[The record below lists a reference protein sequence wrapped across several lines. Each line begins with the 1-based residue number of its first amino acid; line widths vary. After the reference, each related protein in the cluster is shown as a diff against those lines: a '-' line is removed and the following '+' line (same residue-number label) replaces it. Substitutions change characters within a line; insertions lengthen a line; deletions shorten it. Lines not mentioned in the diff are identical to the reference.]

1 MAFPMTAQPNFAH
14 AFARAADSEQ
24 PPVEPAAA
32 LPPPADERPAPRH
45 RLAGRLAHMRASI
58 AGKVRIFAISFTLI
72 LTLLGLL
79 LGGTLAVLSTRAGDA
94 SVSASRALAA
104 SQLATSIA
112 ESRYFASRYAAEGEA
127 RMIASAFA
135 TLNQARSEI
144 DATIALDGGGN
155 QSREQMEWLVTQVE
169 GFAPELRALQ
179 ASINAHG
186 PSPTGDAL
194 AGAIDISG
202 SQLAQQAE
210 EIETAL
216 RLQADAA
223 QQALD
228 TLGTWAIVLALTM
241 IAGCIVLVIAGARG
255 LSRQVSGSLSEI
267 TGAMTRLARGDRS
280 IAIPATDREDEIGE
294 MARALV
300 VFRESADALAELQR
314 KARAE
319 QNAVLR
325 RLVDNFQGGVGEAV
339 GSVAQAAREL
349 QATSTDM
356 AGAATRTIGF
366 VEQVSR
372 DMAETQVG
380 VTAAASASDQFAM
393 SIAEIGRQAG
403 NSAGVV
409 QDARQTAE
417 VADRKMAD
425 LANVAE
431 EIGEVVDMIG
441 AIADR
446 TNLLA
451 LNASIEAARGGEA
464 GRGFAV
470 VASEVKELARQ
481 TREATGD
488 VGRRIVGMQ
497 VVTRESVEAL
507 ARIGERIRE
516 VEMTATAI
524 AQAVDEQSLSSR
536 ELAHN
541 LDLAANGVD
550 AVGSNLAQI
559 GDMARGTGAAA
570 AQVLTSADQLEG
582 TARALDTSSRGF
594 VHSVRAA

>member
-1 MAFPMTAQPNFAH
+1 MTALPNFVDTFVREADVAPLPPELPARPPAAH
-14 AFARAADSEQ
+14 AR
-24 PPVEPAAA
+24 
-32 LPPPADERPAPRH
+32 RAPR
-45 RLAGRLAHMRASI
+45 RGWFERVSHMRASI
-58 AGKVRIFAISFTLI
+58 AGKVHIFAISFTL
-72 LTLLGLL
+72 LLALLGLL
-79 LGGTLAVLSTRAGDA
+79 LGGTLAMLSARAGDA
-94 SVSASRALAA
+94 AVSASRALAA

-112 ESRYFASRYAAEGEA
+112 ESRYYASRYAAGGEPQMMTSA
-127 RMIASAFA
+127 RA
-135 TLNQARSEI
+135 TLDQARSEI
-144 DATIALDGGGN
+144 DATIALDGGGS

-169 GFAPELRALQ
+169 GFDPELRALQ
-179 ASINAHG
+179 ASIEAHG

-194 AGAIDISG
+194 ANAIDISG
-202 SQLAQQAE
+202 SQLASQAAD
-210 EIETAL
+210 IETAL

-228 TLGTWAIVLALTM
+228 TLGTWAIMLALTM
-241 IAGCIVLVIAGARG
+241 IAGCIALVVAGARG

-267 TGAMTRLARGDRS
+267 TGAMTRLADGDRS
-280 IAIPATDREDEIGE
+280 ITIPATGREDEIGA
-294 MARALV
+294 MARALA

-349 QATSTDM
+349 QATSSDM
-356 AGAATRTIGF
+356 AGGATRTIGF
-366 VEQVSR
+366 VEQVAR
-372 DMAETQVG
+372 DMKETQVG

-403 NSAGVV
+403 NSAGMV
-409 QDARQTAE
+409 QDARETADT
-417 VADRKMAD
+417 ADRKMAE
-425 LANVAE
+425 LAGVAE

-481 TREATGD
+481 TRAATGD

-497 VVTRESVEAL
+497 AVTRESGEAL

-536 ELAHN
+536 ELARN

-559 GDMARGTGAAA
+559 ADMARGTGAAA
-570 AQVLTSADQLEG
+570 GQVLVSADQLDA
-582 TARALDTSSRGF
+582 TAHGLDTRSRQF
-594 VHSVRAA
+594 VESVRAA

>member
-1 MAFPMTAQPNFAH
+1 
-14 AFARAADSEQ
+14 
-24 PPVEPAAA
+24 
-32 LPPPADERPAPRH
+32 
-45 RLAGRLAHMRASI
+45 MRASI
-58 AGKVRIFAISFTLI
+58 AGKVHIFAISFTL
-72 LTLLGLL
+72 LLALLGLL
-79 LGGTLAVLSTRAGDA
+79 LGGTLAMLSARAGDA
-94 SVSASRALAA
+94 AVSASRALAA

-112 ESRYFASRYAAEGEA
+112 ESRYYASRYAAGGEPQMMTSA
-127 RMIASAFA
+127 RT
-135 TLNQARSEI
+135 TLDQARSEI
-144 DATIALDGGGN
+144 DATIALDGGGS

-169 GFAPELRALQ
+169 GFDPELRALQ
-179 ASINAHG
+179 ASIEAHG

-194 AGAIDISG
+194 ANAIDISG
-202 SQLAQQAE
+202 SQLASQAAD
-210 EIETAL
+210 IETAL

-228 TLGTWAIVLALTM
+228 TLGTWAIMLALTM
-241 IAGCIVLVIAGARG
+241 IAGCIALVVAGARG

-267 TGAMTRLARGDRS
+267 TGAMTRLADGDRS
-280 IAIPATDREDEIGE
+280 ITIPATGREDEIGA
-294 MARALV
+294 MARALA

-349 QATSTDM
+349 QATSSDM
-356 AGAATRTIGF
+356 AGGATRTIGF
-366 VEQVSR
+366 VEQVAR
-372 DMAETQVG
+372 DMKETQVG

-403 NSAGVV
+403 NSAGMV
-409 QDARQTAE
+409 QDARETADT
-417 VADRKMAD
+417 ADRKMAE
-425 LANVAE
+425 LAGVAE

-481 TREATGD
+481 TRAATGD

-497 VVTRESVEAL
+497 AVTRESGEAL

-524 AQAVDEQSLSSR
+524 VQAVDEQSLSSR
-536 ELAHN
+536 ELARN

-550 AVGSNLAQI
+550 AVGCNLAQI
-559 GDMARGTGAAA
+559 ADMARGTGAAA
-570 AQVLTSADQLEG
+570 EQVLVSADQLDA
-582 TARALDTSSRGF
+582 TAHGLDTRSRQF
-594 VHSVRAA
+594 VESVRAA

>member
-1 MAFPMTAQPNFAH
+1 MTALPNFVDTFVRETDVASPTPELP
-14 AFARAADSEQ
+14 ARSPAARAG
-24 PPVEPAAA
+24 
-32 LPPPADERPAPRH
+32 RAPR
-45 RLAGRLAHMRASI
+45 RGWFERVSHMRASI
-58 AGKVRIFAISFTLI
+58 AGKVHIFAISFTL
-72 LTLLGLL
+72 LLALLGLL
-79 LGGTLAVLSTRAGDA
+79 LGGTLAMLSARADDA
-94 SVSASRALAA
+94 AVSASRALAA

-112 ESRYFASRYAAEGEA
+112 ESRYYASRYAAGGEPQMMTSA
-127 RMIASAFA
+127 RA
-135 TLNQARSEI
+135 TLDQARSEI
-144 DATIALDGGGN
+144 DATIALDGGGS

-169 GFAPELRALQ
+169 GFDPELRALQ
-179 ASINAHG
+179 ASIEAHG
-186 PSPTGDAL
+186 PSSTGDAL
-194 AGAIDISG
+194 ANAIDISG
-202 SQLAQQAE
+202 SQLASQAAD
-210 EIETAL
+210 IETAL
-216 RLQADAA
+216 RLQAEAA

-228 TLGTWAIVLALTM
+228 TLGTWAIMLALTM
-241 IAGCIVLVIAGARG
+241 IAGCIALVVAGARG

-267 TGAMTRLARGDRS
+267 TGAMTRLADGDRS
-280 IAIPATDREDEIGE
+280 ITIPATGREDEIGA
-294 MARALV
+294 MARALA

-314 KARAE
+314 KARTE

-349 QATSTDM
+349 QATSSDM
-356 AGAATRTIGF
+356 AGGATRTIGF
-366 VEQVSR
+366 VEQVAR
-372 DMAETQVG
+372 DMKETQVG

-403 NSAGVV
+403 NSAGMV
-409 QDARQTAE
+409 QDARETADT
-417 VADRKMAD
+417 ADRKMAE
-425 LANVAE
+425 LAGVAE

-481 TREATGD
+481 TRAATGD

-497 VVTRESVEAL
+497 AVTRESGEAL
-507 ARIGERIRE
+507 ARIGDRIRE

-536 ELAHN
+536 ELARN

-559 GDMARGTGAAA
+559 ADMARGTGAAA
-570 AQVLTSADQLEG
+570 EQVLVSADQLDA
-582 TARALDTSSRGF
+582 TAHGLDTRSRQF
-594 VHSVRAA
+594 VESVRAA

>member
-1 MAFPMTAQPNFAH
+1 MTALPNFVDTFVREADV
-14 AFARAADSEQ
+14 ASPPPELPARSPAARAG
-24 PPVEPAAA
+24 
-32 LPPPADERPAPRH
+32 RAPR
-45 RLAGRLAHMRASI
+45 RGWFERVSHMRASI
-58 AGKVRIFAISFTLI
+58 AGKVHIFAISFTL
-72 LTLLGLL
+72 LLALLGLL
-79 LGGTLAVLSTRAGDA
+79 LGGTLAMLSARAGDA
-94 SVSASRALAA
+94 AVSASRALAA

-112 ESRYFASRYAAEGEA
+112 ESRYYASRYAAGGEPQMMTSA
-127 RMIASAFA
+127 RA
-135 TLNQARSEI
+135 TLDQARSEI
-144 DATIALDGGGN
+144 DATIALDGGGS

-169 GFAPELRALQ
+169 GFDPELRALQ
-179 ASINAHG
+179 ASIEAHG

-194 AGAIDISG
+194 ANAIDISG
-202 SQLAQQAE
+202 SQLASQAAD
-210 EIETAL
+210 IETAL

-228 TLGTWAIVLALTM
+228 TLGTWAIMLALTM
-241 IAGCIVLVIAGARG
+241 IAGCIALVVAGARG

-267 TGAMTRLARGDRS
+267 TGAMTRLADGDRS
-280 IAIPATDREDEIGE
+280 ITIPATGREDEIGA
-294 MARALV
+294 MARALA

-349 QATSTDM
+349 QATSSDM
-356 AGAATRTIGF
+356 AGGATRTIGF
-366 VEQVSR
+366 VEQVAR
-372 DMAETQVG
+372 DMKETQVG

-403 NSAGVV
+403 NSAGMV
-409 QDARQTAE
+409 QDARETADT
-417 VADRKMAD
+417 ADRKMAE
-425 LANVAE
+425 LAGVAE

-481 TREATGD
+481 TRAATGD

-497 VVTRESVEAL
+497 AVTRESGEAL

-536 ELAHN
+536 ELARN

-550 AVGSNLAQI
+550 AVGCNLAQI
-559 GDMARGTGAAA
+559 ADMARGTGAAA
-570 AQVLTSADQLEG
+570 EQVLVSADQLDA
-582 TARALDTSSRGF
+582 TAHGLDTRSRQF
-594 VHSVRAA
+594 VESVRAA

>member
-1 MAFPMTAQPNFAH
+1 MTALPNFVDTSVREADV
-14 AFARAADSEQ
+14 APPPPELPARSPAARAG
-24 PPVEPAAA
+24 
-32 LPPPADERPAPRH
+32 RAPR
-45 RLAGRLAHMRASI
+45 RGWFERVSHMRASI
-58 AGKVRIFAISFTLI
+58 AGKVHIFAISFTL
-72 LTLLGLL
+72 LLALLGLL
-79 LGGTLAVLSTRAGDA
+79 LGGSLAMLSARAGDA
-94 SVSASRALAA
+94 AVSASRALAA

-112 ESRYFASRYAAEGEA
+112 ESRYYASRYAAGGEPQMMTSA
-127 RMIASAFA
+127 RT
-135 TLNQARSEI
+135 TLDQARSEI
-144 DATIALDGGGN
+144 DATIALDGGGS

-169 GFAPELRALQ
+169 GFDPELRALQ
-179 ASINAHG
+179 ASIEAHG

-194 AGAIDISG
+194 ANAIDISG
-202 SQLAQQAE
+202 SQLASQAAD
-210 EIETAL
+210 IETAL

-228 TLGTWAIVLALTM
+228 TLGTWAIMLALTM
-241 IAGCIVLVIAGARG
+241 IAGCIALVVAGARG

-267 TGAMTRLARGDRS
+267 TGAMTRLADGDRS
-280 IAIPATDREDEIGE
+280 ITIPATGREDEIGA
-294 MARALV
+294 MARALA

-349 QATSTDM
+349 QATSSDM
-356 AGAATRTIGF
+356 AGGATRTIGF
-366 VEQVSR
+366 VEQVAR
-372 DMAETQVG
+372 DMKETQVG

-403 NSAGVV
+403 NSAGMVL
-409 QDARQTAE
+409 DARETADT
-417 VADRKMAD
+417 ADRKMAE
-425 LANVAE
+425 LAGVAE

-481 TREATGD
+481 TRAATGD

-497 VVTRESVEAL
+497 AVTRESGEAL

-536 ELAHN
+536 ELARN

-559 GDMARGTGAAA
+559 ADMARGTGAAA
-570 AQVLTSADQLEG
+570 EQVLVSADQLDA
-582 TARALDTSSRGF
+582 TAHGLDTHSRQF
-594 VHSVRAA
+594 VESVRAA

>member
-1 MAFPMTAQPNFAH
+1 MTALPNFVDTFVREADV
-14 AFARAADSEQ
+14 ASPPPELPARSPAARAG
-24 PPVEPAAA
+24 
-32 LPPPADERPAPRH
+32 RAPR
-45 RLAGRLAHMRASI
+45 RGWFERVSHMRASI
-58 AGKVRIFAISFTLI
+58 AGKVHIFAISFTL
-72 LTLLGLL
+72 LLALLGLL
-79 LGGTLAVLSTRAGDA
+79 LGGTLAMLSARAGDA
-94 SVSASRALAA
+94 AVSASRALAA

-112 ESRYFASRYAAEGEA
+112 ESRYYASRYAAGGEPQMMTSA
-127 RMIASAFA
+127 RA
-135 TLNQARSEI
+135 TLDQARSEI
-144 DATIALDGGGN
+144 DATIALDGGGS

-169 GFAPELRALQ
+169 GFDPELRALQ
-179 ASINAHG
+179 ASIEAHG
-186 PSPTGDAL
+186 PSSTGDAL
-194 AGAIDISG
+194 ANAIDISG
-202 SQLAQQAE
+202 SQLASQAAD
-210 EIETAL
+210 IETAL

-228 TLGTWAIVLALTM
+228 TLGTWAIMLALTM
-241 IAGCIVLVIAGARG
+241 IAGCIALVVAGARG

-267 TGAMTRLARGDRS
+267 TGAMTRLADGDRS
-280 IAIPATDREDEIGE
+280 ITIPATGREDEIGA
-294 MARALV
+294 MARALA

-349 QATSTDM
+349 QATSSDM
-356 AGAATRTIGF
+356 AGGATRTIGF
-366 VEQVSR
+366 IEQVAR
-372 DMAETQVG
+372 DMKETQVG

-403 NSAGVV
+403 NSAGMV
-409 QDARQTAE
+409 QDARETADT
-417 VADRKMAD
+417 ADRKMAE
-425 LANVAE
+425 LAGVAE

-481 TREATGD
+481 TRAATGD

-497 VVTRESVEAL
+497 AVTRESGEAL

-536 ELAHN
+536 ELARN

-559 GDMARGTGAAA
+559 ADMARGTGAAA
-570 AQVLTSADQLEG
+570 EQVLVSADQLDA
-582 TARALDTSSRGF
+582 TAHGLDTRSRQF
-594 VHSVRAA
+594 VESVRAA

>member
-14 AFARAADSEQ
+14 AFAHAADSEQ
-24 PPVEPAAA
+24 LPVEPAAD
-32 LPPPADERPAPRH
+32 LPPPADECPAPRR

-58 AGKVRIFAISFTLI
+58 AGKVRVFAISFTLI

-135 TLNQARSEI
+135 TLDQARSEI
-144 DATIALDGGGN
+144 DATIALDGGGS

-280 IAIPATDREDEIGE
+280 IEIPPRTARTRSAKWRARWWCSAKAPMRWPNCSARRAPSRMRCCGGWSTTSR
-294 MARALV
+294 AAWAKRWAAWRRPRASCRQPRPTWQAPRRALSV
-300 VFRESADALAELQR
+300 SSNRFRATWP
-314 KARAE
+314 K
-319 QNAVLR
+319 R
-325 RLVDNFQGGVGEAV
+325 RSG
-339 GSVAQAAREL
+339 
-349 QATSTDM
+349 
-356 AGAATRTIGF
+356 
-366 VEQVSR
+366 
-372 DMAETQVG
+372 
-380 VTAAASASDQFAM
+380 
-393 SIAEIGRQAG
+393 
-403 NSAGVV
+403 
-409 QDARQTAE
+409 
-417 VADRKMAD
+417 
-425 LANVAE
+425 
-431 EIGEVVDMIG
+431 
-441 AIADR
+441 
-446 TNLLA
+446 
-451 LNASIEAARGGEA
+451 
-464 GRGFAV
+464 
-470 VASEVKELARQ
+470 
-481 TREATGD
+481 
-488 VGRRIVGMQ
+488 
-497 VVTRESVEAL
+497 
-507 ARIGERIRE
+507 
-516 VEMTATAI
+516 
-524 AQAVDEQSLSSR
+524 
-536 ELAHN
+536 
-541 LDLAANGVD
+541 
-550 AVGSNLAQI
+550 
-559 GDMARGTGAAA
+559 
-570 AQVLTSADQLEG
+570 
-582 TARALDTSSRGF
+582 
-594 VHSVRAA
+594 

>member
-1 MAFPMTAQPNFAH
+1 MPARQPA
-14 AFARAADSEQ
+14 ARAG
-24 PPVEPAAA
+24 
-32 LPPPADERPAPRH
+32 RAPR
-45 RLAGRLAHMRASI
+45 RGWFERVSHMRASI
-58 AGKVRIFAISFTLI
+58 AGKVHIFAISFTL
-72 LTLLGLL
+72 LLALLGLL
-79 LGGTLAVLSTRAGDA
+79 LGGTLAMLSARAGDA
-94 SVSASRALAA
+94 AVSASRALAA

-112 ESRYFASRYAAEGEA
+112 ESRYYASRYAAGGEPQMMTSA
-127 RMIASAFA
+127 RA
-135 TLNQARSEI
+135 TLDQARSEI
-144 DATIALDGGGN
+144 DATIALDGGGS

-169 GFAPELRALQ
+169 GFDPELRALQ
-179 ASINAHG
+179 ASIEAHG

-194 AGAIDISG
+194 ANAIDISG
-202 SQLAQQAE
+202 SQLASQAAD
-210 EIETAL
+210 IETAL

-228 TLGTWAIVLALTM
+228 TLGTWAIMLALTM
-241 IAGCIVLVIAGARG
+241 IAGCIALVVAGARG

-267 TGAMTRLARGDRS
+267 TGAMTRLADGDRS
-280 IAIPATDREDEIGE
+280 ITIPATGREDEIGA
-294 MARALV
+294 MARALA

-349 QATSTDM
+349 QATSSDM
-356 AGAATRTIGF
+356 AGGATRTIGF
-366 VEQVSR
+366 VEQVAR
-372 DMAETQVG
+372 DMKETQVG

-403 NSAGVV
+403 NSAGMV
-409 QDARQTAE
+409 QDARETADT
-417 VADRKMAD
+417 ADRKMAE
-425 LANVAE
+425 LAGVAE

-451 LNASIEAARGGEA
+451 VNASIEAARGGEA

-481 TREATGD
+481 TRAATGD

-497 VVTRESVEAL
+497 AVTRESGEAL

-524 AQAVDEQSLSSR
+524 VQAVDEQSLSSR
-536 ELAHN
+536 ELARN

-559 GDMARGTGAAA
+559 ADMARGTGAAA
-570 AQVLTSADQLEG
+570 EQVLVSADQLDA
-582 TARALDTSSRGF
+582 TAHGLDTRSRQF
-594 VHSVRAA
+594 VESVRAA

>member
-1 MAFPMTAQPNFAH
+1 MTALPNFVDTFVREADV
-14 AFARAADSEQ
+14 APPPPELPARPPAARAG
-24 PPVEPAAA
+24 
-32 LPPPADERPAPRH
+32 RAPR
-45 RLAGRLAHMRASI
+45 RGWFERVSHMRARI
-58 AGKVRIFAISFTLI
+58 AGKVHIFAISFTL
-72 LTLLGLL
+72 LLALLGLL
-79 LGGTLAVLSTRAGDA
+79 LGGTLAMLSARASDA
-94 SVSASRALAA
+94 AVSASRALAA

-112 ESRYFASRYAAEGEA
+112 ESRYYASRYAAGGEPQMMTSA
-127 RMIASAFA
+127 RA
-135 TLNQARSEI
+135 TLDQARSEI
-144 DATIALDGGGN
+144 DATIALDGGGS

-169 GFAPELRALQ
+169 GFDPELRALQ
-179 ASINAHG
+179 ASIEAHG

-194 AGAIDISG
+194 ANAIDISG
-202 SQLAQQAE
+202 SQLASQAAD
-210 EIETAL
+210 IETAL

-228 TLGTWAIVLALTM
+228 TLGTWAIMLALTM
-241 IAGCIVLVIAGARG
+241 IAGCIALVVAGARG

-267 TGAMTRLARGDRS
+267 TGAMTRLADGDRS
-280 IAIPATDREDEIGE
+280 ITIPATGREDEIGA
-294 MARALV
+294 MARALA

-314 KARAE
+314 KARTE

-349 QATSTDM
+349 QATSSDM
-356 AGAATRTIGF
+356 AGGATRTIGF
-366 VEQVSR
+366 VEQVAR
-372 DMAETQVG
+372 DMKETQVG

-403 NSAGVV
+403 NSAGMV
-409 QDARQTAE
+409 QDARETADT
-417 VADRKMAD
+417 ADRKMAE
-425 LANVAE
+425 LAGVAE

-481 TREATGD
+481 TRAATGD

-497 VVTRESVEAL
+497 AVTRESGEAL

-536 ELAHN
+536 ELARN

-559 GDMARGTGAAA
+559 ADMARGTGAAA
-570 AQVLTSADQLEG
+570 EQVLVSADQLDA
-582 TARALDTSSRGF
+582 TAHGLDTRSRQF
-594 VHSVRAA
+594 VESVRAA

>member
-1 MAFPMTAQPNFAH
+1 MTALPNFVDT
-14 AFARAADSEQ
+14 FVREAD
-24 PPVEPAAA
+24 VA
-32 LPPPADERPAPRH
+32 PPPPELPARPPASPAGRAPR
-45 RLAGRLAHMRASI
+45 RGWFERVSHMRASI
-58 AGKVRIFAISFTLI
+58 AGKVHIFAISFTL
-72 LTLLGLL
+72 LLALLGLL
-79 LGGTLAVLSTRAGDA
+79 LGGTLAMLSARAGDA
-94 SVSASRALAA
+94 AVSASRALAA

-112 ESRYFASRYAAEGEA
+112 ESRYYASRYAAGGEPQMMTSA
-127 RMIASAFA
+127 RT
-135 TLNQARSEI
+135 TLDQARSEI

-169 GFAPELRALQ
+169 GFDPELRALQ
-179 ASINAHG
+179 ASIEAHG

-194 AGAIDISG
+194 ANAIDISG
-202 SQLAQQAE
+202 SQLASQAAD
-210 EIETAL
+210 IETAL

-223 QQALD
+223 RQALD
-228 TLGTWAIVLALTM
+228 TLGTWAIMLALTM
-241 IAGCIVLVIAGARG
+241 IAGCIALVVAGARG

-267 TGAMTRLARGDRS
+267 TGAMTRLADGDRS
-280 IAIPATDREDEIGE
+280 ITIPATGREDEIGA
-294 MARALV
+294 MARALA

-349 QATSTDM
+349 QATSSDM
-356 AGAATRTIGF
+356 AGGATRTIGF
-366 VEQVSR
+366 VEQVAR
-372 DMAETQVG
+372 DMKETQVG

-403 NSAGVV
+403 NSAGMV
-409 QDARQTAE
+409 QDARETADT
-417 VADRKMAD
+417 ADRKMAE
-425 LANVAE
+425 LAGVAE

-481 TREATGD
+481 TRAATGD

-497 VVTRESVEAL
+497 AVTRESGEAL

-536 ELAHN
+536 ELARN

-550 AVGSNLAQI
+550 TVGSNLAQI
-559 GDMARGTGAAA
+559 ADMARGTGAAA
-570 AQVLTSADQLEG
+570 EQVLVSADQLDA
-582 TARALDTSSRGF
+582 TAHGLDTRSRQF
-594 VHSVRAA
+594 VESVRAA

>member
-1 MAFPMTAQPNFAH
+1 MTALPNFLDTFVREADV
-14 AFARAADSEQ
+14 APPPPELPARSPAARAG
-24 PPVEPAAA
+24 
-32 LPPPADERPAPRH
+32 RAPR
-45 RLAGRLAHMRASI
+45 RGWFERVSHMRASI
-58 AGKVRIFAISFTLI
+58 AGKVHIFAISFTL
-72 LTLLGLL
+72 LLALLGLL
-79 LGGTLAVLSTRAGDA
+79 LGGTLAMLSARAGDA
-94 SVSASRALAA
+94 AVSASRALAA

-112 ESRYFASRYAAEGEA
+112 ESRYYASRYAAGGEPQMMTSA
-127 RMIASAFA
+127 RT
-135 TLNQARSEI
+135 TLDQARSEI
-144 DATIALDGGGN
+144 DATIALDGGGS

-169 GFAPELRALQ
+169 GFDPELRALQ
-179 ASINAHG
+179 ASIEAHG
-186 PSPTGDAL
+186 PSSTGDAL
-194 AGAIDISG
+194 ANAIDISG
-202 SQLAQQAE
+202 SQLASQAAD
-210 EIETAL
+210 IETAL

-228 TLGTWAIVLALTM
+228 TLGTWAIMLALTM
-241 IAGCIVLVIAGARG
+241 IAGCIALVVTGARG

-267 TGAMTRLARGDRS
+267 TGAMTQLADGDRS
-280 IAIPATDREDEIGE
+280 ITIPATGREDEIGA
-294 MARALV
+294 MARALA

-314 KARAE
+314 KARTE

-349 QATSTDM
+349 QATSSDM
-356 AGAATRTIGF
+356 AGGATRTIGF
-366 VEQVSR
+366 VEQVAR
-372 DMAETQVG
+372 DMKETQVG

-403 NSAGVV
+403 NSAGMV
-409 QDARQTAE
+409 QDARETADT
-417 VADRKMAD
+417 ADRKMAE
-425 LANVAE
+425 LAGVAE

-481 TREATGD
+481 TRAATGD

-497 VVTRESVEAL
+497 AVTRESGEAL

-536 ELAHN
+536 ELARN

-559 GDMARGTGAAA
+559 ADMARGTGAAA
-570 AQVLTSADQLEG
+570 EQVLVSADQLDA
-582 TARALDTSSRGF
+582 TAHGLDTRSRQF
-594 VHSVRAA
+594 VESVRAA

>member
-24 PPVEPAAA
+24 PPAEPATA
-32 LPPPADERPAPRH
+32 LPPPADERPAPRG

-135 TLNQARSEI
+135 TLDQARSEI
-144 DATIALDGGGN
+144 DATIALDGGGS

-228 TLGTWAIVLALTM
+228 TLGTSAIVLALTM

-280 IAIPATDREDEIGE
+280 IEIPATGREDEIGE

-300 VFRESADALAELQR
+300 VFRESADALARLQR
-314 KARAE
+314 KARTE

-403 NSAGVV
+403 NSAGV
-409 QDARQTAE
+409 DARQTTE

-550 AVGSNLAQI
+550 AVGTNLAQI

-570 AQVLTSADQLEG
+570 EQVLTSADQLDG
-582 TARALDTSSRGF
+582 TARALDASSRGF

>member
-1 MAFPMTAQPNFAH
+1 MTALPNFVDTFVRETDVASPTPELP
-14 AFARAADSEQ
+14 ARSPAARAG
-24 PPVEPAAA
+24 
-32 LPPPADERPAPRH
+32 RAPR
-45 RLAGRLAHMRASI
+45 RGWFERVSHMRASI
-58 AGKVRIFAISFTLI
+58 AGKVHIFAISFTL
-72 LTLLGLL
+72 LLALLGLL
-79 LGGTLAVLSTRAGDA
+79 LGGSLAMLSARAGDA
-94 SVSASRALAA
+94 AVSASRALAA

-112 ESRYFASRYAAEGEA
+112 ESRYYASRYAAGGEPQMMTSA
-127 RMIASAFA
+127 RV
-135 TLNQARSEI
+135 TLDQARSEI
-144 DATIALDGGGN
+144 DATIALDGGGS

-169 GFAPELRALQ
+169 GFDPELRALQ
-179 ASINAHG
+179 ASIEAHG

-194 AGAIDISG
+194 ANAIDISG
-202 SQLAQQAE
+202 SQLASQAAD
-210 EIETAL
+210 IETAL

-228 TLGTWAIVLALTM
+228 TLGTWAIMLALTM
-241 IAGCIVLVIAGARG
+241 IAGCIALVVAGARG

-267 TGAMTRLARGDRS
+267 TGAMTRLADGDRS
-280 IAIPATDREDEIGE
+280 ITIPATGREDEIGA
-294 MARALV
+294 MARALA

-349 QATSTDM
+349 QATSSDM
-356 AGAATRTIGF
+356 AGGATRTIGF
-366 VEQVSR
+366 VEQVAR
-372 DMAETQVG
+372 DMKETQVG

-403 NSAGVV
+403 NSAGMV
-409 QDARQTAE
+409 QDARETADT
-417 VADRKMAD
+417 ADRKMAE
-425 LANVAE
+425 LAGVAE

-481 TREATGD
+481 TRAATGD

-497 VVTRESVEAL
+497 AVTRESGEAL

-536 ELAHN
+536 ELARN

-559 GDMARGTGAAA
+559 ADMARGTGAAA
-570 AQVLTSADQLEG
+570 EQVLVSADQLDA
-582 TARALDTSSRGF
+582 TAHGLDTHSRQF
-594 VHSVRAA
+594 VESVRAA

>member
-1 MAFPMTAQPNFAH
+1 MTALPNFVDTSVREADV
-14 AFARAADSEQ
+14 ASPPPELPARSPAARAG
-24 PPVEPAAA
+24 
-32 LPPPADERPAPRH
+32 RAPR
-45 RLAGRLAHMRASI
+45 RGWFERVSHMRASI
-58 AGKVRIFAISFTLI
+58 AGKVHIFAISFTL
-72 LTLLGLL
+72 LLALLGLL
-79 LGGTLAVLSTRAGDA
+79 LGGTLAMLSARAGDA
-94 SVSASRALAA
+94 AVSASRALAA

-112 ESRYFASRYAAEGEA
+112 ESRYYASRYAAGGEPQMMTSA
-127 RMIASAFA
+127 RA
-135 TLNQARSEI
+135 TLDQARSEI
-144 DATIALDGGGN
+144 DATIALDGGGS

-169 GFAPELRALQ
+169 GFDPELRALQ
-179 ASINAHG
+179 ASIEAHG

-194 AGAIDISG
+194 ANAIDISG
-202 SQLAQQAE
+202 SQLASQAAD
-210 EIETAL
+210 IETAL

-228 TLGTWAIVLALTM
+228 TLGTWAIMLALTM
-241 IAGCIVLVIAGARG
+241 IAGCIALVVAGARG

-267 TGAMTRLARGDRS
+267 TGAMTRLADGDRS
-280 IAIPATDREDEIGE
+280 ITIPATGREDEIGA
-294 MARALV
+294 MARALA

-349 QATSTDM
+349 QATSSDM
-356 AGAATRTIGF
+356 AGGATRTIGF
-366 VEQVSR
+366 VEQVAR
-372 DMAETQVG
+372 DMKETQVG

-403 NSAGVV
+403 NSAGMV
-409 QDARQTAE
+409 QDARETADT
-417 VADRKMAD
+417 ADRKMAE
-425 LANVAE
+425 LAGVAE

-481 TREATGD
+481 TRAATGD

-497 VVTRESVEAL
+497 AVTRESGEAL

-536 ELAHN
+536 ELARN

-550 AVGSNLAQI
+550 AVGCNLAQI
-559 GDMARGTGAAA
+559 ADMARGTGAAA
-570 AQVLTSADQLEG
+570 EQVLVSADQLDA
-582 TARALDTSSRGF
+582 TAHGLDTRSRQF
-594 VHSVRAA
+594 VESVRAA